1 MDHTDGGDGEE
12 DMSIDEDTLEEDK
25 NFIDD
30 EEEEEE
36 EIRPQIKSKK
46 KAVKK

>member
-1 MDHTDGGDGEE
+1 
-12 DMSIDEDTLEEDK
+12 MSIDEDTLEEDK